1 MRPRRESASC
11 IRIWSKI
18 IRKLWARRQAP
29 LKRTARSTTPVTD
42 LVRHTDAAARAD
54 YHRSLRDPTGRK
66 LIRSLRVAE

>member
-1 MRPRRESASC
+1 M
-11 IRIWSKI
+11 
-18 IRKLWARRQAP
+18 
-29 LKRTARSTTPVTD
+29 TD